1 MSFLF
6 SPPQLLCLGSMRN
19 SASTTATMTSGA
31 GAGPSKRDSSPSCA
45 RRPVTKPESNQTTNN
60 QKPAVERSVERSNS
74 KRVIQRSSSQR
85 DMDRVSSKTSP
96 KVTIKRVPSIRDP
109 SPGRSKT
116 KDPSVVTVRRG
127 GSKRDA
133 SPSLGPVTSRT
144 RLGVRNSTPNSSN
157 TSMKTHVG
165 RSDSLRQNK
174 SNPPSRSSSFNRSES
189 KVGGSVL
196 RAGLATLPRD
206 LTSSR
211 SRSQGD
217 FVTVLEI
224 GGVETRSKSASTR
237 PSRRTT
243 EATPRSNSF
252 KRSGSSVAGGVAG
265 VVESSGTVSVHIKQ
279 NTAQTEENRPARKQ
293 SIKIGRENPP
303 PHVSRLN
310 QSALKRFVNI
320 IDIYP
325 LILMILLTCER
336 ESAKLYIC
344 QTIRHY

>member
-1 MSFLF
+1 
-6 SPPQLLCLGSMRN
+6 
-19 SASTTATMTSGA
+19 MTSGA
-31 GAGPSKRDSSPSCA
+31 GAGPSKRDSSPSCV
-45 RRPVTKPESNQTTNN
+45 RRPVNKPESNQTTNN

-85 DMDRVSSKTSP
+85 DMDRVSSSKTSP

-116 KDPSVVTVRRG
+116 KDPMVVSVKRG

-133 SPSLGPVTSRT
+133 SPSLAPVTSRT

-174 SNPPSRSSSFNRSES
+174 SNPPSRSSSFSRSES
-189 KVGGSVL
+189 KSGGSVL

-206 LTSSR
+206 VSSR

-224 GGVETRSKSASTR
+224 GGAETRSKSASTR

-252 KRSGSSVAGGVAG
+252 KRSGPSLAGSVAGG

-279 NTAQTEENRPARKQ
+279 NTAHTEENRPARKQ

-336 ESAKLYIC
+336 ERVQNYTFVR
-344 QTIRHY
+344 Q